1 MSICLYKKKKKMS
14 EIEDFIS
21 PDRNQIIEDVDG
33 NFTMK
38 IVDIELDVIDCDFE
52 WDECV
57 TIKTEGFSY
66 VKLSIENLKT
76 LIKAIELI
84 ESIKKTT

>member
-1 MSICLYKKKKKMS
+1 MN

-38 IVDIELDVIDCDFE
+38 IVDIELDIIDCDFE

-57 TIKTEGFSY
+57 TIKTDGFSY

>member
-1 MSICLYKKKKKMS
+1 MS

>member
-1 MSICLYKKKKKMS
+1 MS

-33 NFTMK
+33 NLTMK

-57 TIKTEGFSY
+57 TINTEGFTY
-66 VKLSIENLKT
+66 IKLSIENLKT